1 MKKIIDQLSSH
12 LGDRTQNP
20 NKALA
25 HEIITSQNEE
35 ALNVIRKTLK
45 EETDIDTI
53 ADLLKVLE
61 VMGEL
66 DSGFSQSCFPEIFQ
80 HLNHSSNKIQWR
92 AMSALSTIAE
102 FHTDKIYTELPLI
115 LNLMELGTVVTRDH
129 GVKILLCLYSS
140 EKYQQEIAPLLA
152 EQVLGAPDNQVGQYA
167 EKWSKIINQEH
178 IPLIVDTLE
187 ARATELD
194 KPTHQKRASKI
205 LLSLRKK
212 YKR

>member
-20 NKALA
+20 NKTLA
-25 HEIITSQNEE
+25 QEIITSQNEE
-35 ALNVIRKTLK
+35 ALKVIRKSLK

-66 DSGFSQSCFPEIFQ
+66 DSAFSQSCFPEIFQ
-80 HLNHSSNKIQWR
+80 YLNHTSNKIQWR

-102 FHTDKIYTELPLI
+102 YHINKIYTELPLI
-115 LNLMELGTVVTRDH
+115 LKLMELGTVVTRDH
-129 GVKILLCLYSS
+129 GVKILLSLYSS
-140 EKYQQEIAPLLA
+140 ETYQQEIAPLLA
-152 EQVLGAPDNQVGQYA
+152 EQVLAAPDNQVGQYS

-178 IPLIVDTLE
+178 IPLLVDTLE
-187 ARATELD
+187 ARA
-194 KPTHQKRASKI
+194 I
-205 LLSLRKK
+205 
-212 YKR
+212 